1 MRSIHYPTEILI
13 DSVKN
18 HQEIRNKLLVEI
30 ENAHGEVS
38 KHPQQF
44 ELISKTDWVLEEVR
58 ERTWI
63 QLFWPHLTNALKN
76 MIQHLRFNS
85 VDIKTIW
92 YQQYQQNDT
101 HGWHIHGQSQYSGI
115 YYLEYENTPTQIR
128 LNNDRIQD
136 IEVSEGDIVIMPT
149 YIIHRCPPVKNNKR
163 RTIIAFNFDMKE
175 FAPSLAIQ
183 LEREWKEETGY
194 AVNITEGKMST

>member
-13 DSVKN
+13 DSVKT

-30 ENAHGEVS
+30 EQAHGEVS

-58 ERTWI
+58 ERRWI

-128 LNNDRIQD
+128 VNDRIQD

-149 YIIHRCPPVKNNKR
+149 YIIHRCPPVKTNKR
-163 RTIIAFNFDMKE
+163 RTIIAFNFDLKE

-183 LEREWKEETGY
+183 LEQEFKEETGY

>member
-1 MRSIHYPTEILI
+1 MRSIPYPTEILI
-13 DSVKN
+13 DSVKT
-18 HQEIRNKLLVEI
+18 HQEIRNKLLLEI
-30 ENAHGEVS
+30 ENAHGEQS

-76 MIQHLRFNS
+76 MIQHLRFNA

-128 LNNDRIQD
+128 VNNRIQD
-136 IEVSEGDIVIMPT
+136 IEVSEGDIAIMPST
-149 YIIHRCPPVKNNKR
+149 TIHRCPPVKNNKR

-194 AVNITEGKMST
+194 TVNITEGKMST

>member
-1 MRSIHYPTEILI
+1 MRSIPYPTEILI

-18 HQEIRNKLLVEI
+18 HQDIRNKLLVEI
-30 ENAHGEVS
+30 QQAHGEVS

-44 ELISKTDWVLEEVR
+44 ELISKTDWVLEYSQ
-58 ERTWI
+58 ERKWI
-63 QLFWPHLTNALKN
+63 QLFWPHLSNTLEK
-76 MIQHLRFNS
+76 MITKMRFNA
-85 VDIKTIW
+85 VDIKTLW

-128 LNNDRIQD
+128 VNDRIQD
-136 IEVSEGDIVIMPT
+136 IEVNEGDIVIMPT
-149 YIIHRCPPVKNNKR
+149 YVIHRCPPVKNNKR

-175 FAPSLAIQ
+175 FAPSLAVQ